1 MKMTD
6 PIGQGIYGPLF
17 IRLVLG
23 SYFIM
28 AGLLKLE
35 DLNAFVAEVQKFGMM
50 PEEFATVFGIMLPYV
65 EIVFGGLFLIGM
77 WTTLAGFILG
87 GLLCSFIYVFGLFQ
101 GETYLFN
108 KDAVLLSAVVCVL
121 YTGAGAFSIDRFRKQ
136 G

>member
-6 PIGQGIYGPLF
+6 PIGAGIYGPLF

-23 SYFIM
+23 GYFIL

-35 DLNAFVAEVQKFGMM
+35 DLNAFVVEVQRFGMM
-50 PEEFATVFGIMLPYV
+50 PEEFATVFGILLPYI
-65 EIVFGGLFLIGM
+65 EIIFGGLFVIGM
-77 WTTLAGFILG
+77 WTTLAGFVLG
-87 GLLCSFIYVFGLFQ
+87 ALLCSFIYVFGLFQ

-108 KDAVLLSAVVCVL
+108 KDAVLLAAVICVL

>member
-17 IRLVLG
+17 IRLALG

-35 DLNAFVAEVQKFGMM
+35 DLNAFVAEVQRFQMM
-50 PEEFATVFGIMLPYV
+50 PEEFATVFGIMLPYI

-77 WTTLAGFILG
+77 WTTLAGLILG

-101 GETYLFN
+101 GDTYLFN
-108 KDAVLLSAVVCVL
+108 KDAVLLSAVICVL

>member
-17 IRLVLG
+17 IRLALG

-35 DLNAFVAEVQKFGMM
+35 DLNAFVAEVQKFQMM
-50 PEEFATVFGIMLPYV
+50 PEEFATVFGIMLPYI

-108 KDAVLLSAVVCVL
+108 KDVVLLSAVVCVL
-121 YTGAGAFSIDRFRKQ
+121 YTGAGAFSVDRFRKQ